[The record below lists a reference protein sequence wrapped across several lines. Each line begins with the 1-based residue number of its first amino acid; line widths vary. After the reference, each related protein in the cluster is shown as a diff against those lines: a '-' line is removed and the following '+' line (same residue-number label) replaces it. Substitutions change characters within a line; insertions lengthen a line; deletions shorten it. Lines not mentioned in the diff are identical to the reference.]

1 MWAGGDVEMSAT
13 ESVIKDLNIAKFI
26 LCNPQMLNP
35 EMCIRIGQAIN
46 SAIDLL
52 TPRVLTL
59 EELKEGESYWLTA
72 GKDFIPQPVIC
83 VHREDD
89 ALKPYITFA
98 CQYGTCSL
106 KTESYGKTWYC
117 WTAKPTDEQNRR

>member
-1 MWAGGDVEMSAT
+1 MSAT